1 MTPESP
7 ADNPLLKPMISP
19 RQHSMSNEPID
30 EAPVEKEPQPS
41 TSKKAKKVIKNSLAS
56 SQEKT
61 PSLTVKQSKEY
72 EQIKRLSTLPVP
84 PSDSDGED
92 APCDQLENLN
102 SPRYSV
108 NGK

>member
-1 MTPESP
+1 MV
-7 ADNPLLKPMISP
+7 SP
-19 RQHSMSNEPID
+19 RQHSLSNEPID
-30 EAPVEKEPQPS
+30 EAPVDKEPQPS
-41 TSKKAKKVIKNSLAS
+41 TSKKAKKVIKNFLAS

-61 PSLTVKQSKEY
+61 PSLTVKHSKEFDFEVIVGDPNY
-72 EQIKRLSTLPVP
+72 KQIKRPSTSPVP

-102 SPRYSV
+102 SPRYSE